1 MATNKTDVVSLLLW
15 LKHLLTKTDIKQIQF
30 ILKHEIS
37 SENFYEIGEHS
48 VIWKTKI
55 VKWLRKASLGKGT
68 TSSGRKKGKELSRQ
82 GEFGK
87 FLLKR
92 LYVGK

>member
-1 MATNKTDVVSLLLW
+1 MK
-15 LKHLLTKTDIKQIQF
+15 KTDIKQIQF

-48 VIWKTKI
+48 VIWKNKI

-68 TSSGRKKGKELSRQ
+68 MSSGGKKGKELSRQ
-82 GEFGK
+82 GEFSK
-87 FLLKR
+87 LFIKKIICWQVENKLKE
-92 LYVGK
+92 LVPK